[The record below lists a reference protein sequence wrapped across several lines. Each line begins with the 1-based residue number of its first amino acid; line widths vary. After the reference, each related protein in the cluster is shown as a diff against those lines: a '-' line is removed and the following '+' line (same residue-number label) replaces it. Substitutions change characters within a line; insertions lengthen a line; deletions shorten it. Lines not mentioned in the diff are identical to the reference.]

1 MVLLSTCI
9 ARKCYYKRASGSL
22 VAASRDQSYRE
33 ITCIAFGTLPF
44 GTDTVTSPSLSY
56 INYIKHQ
63 KLYINQLNKQIVH
76 MKKIERLN
84 RIQIEKHWRN
94 RDRYRVHFS
103 GIEAV

>member
-9 ARKCYYKRASGSL
+9 ARKWRYKRASGSL

-44 GTDTVTSPSLSY
+44 GTDTVTSPSLS
-56 INYIKHQ
+56 YIKHQ

-103 GIEAV
+103 GIEPV